1 MPDRPKVEQLL
12 RELYA
17 ARIDGPLDRLCGVFA
32 ADAHFRIAGTSDGKP
47 IAIAAHGIGEIR
59 PWLAMMVKTFR
70 LANHQIM
77 SMVIDGPRASVHW
90 RADIL
95 SKITGAVVPTQL
107 VDLIEVRETRIAS
120 YIEFFVPG

>member
-1 MPDRPKVEQLL
+1 MPDRLTVEQLL

-32 ADAHFRIAGTSDGKP
+32 TDAHFRIAGTSDGKP

-59 PWLAMMVKTFR
+59 PWLAMMVKTFK
-70 LANHQIM
+70 LANHQII
-77 SMVIDGPRASVHW
+77 SMIIDGPRAAVHW

-95 SKITGAVVPTQL
+95 SRITGTVVPTQL

>member
-1 MPDRPKVEQLL
+1 MPDRLKVEQLL

-17 ARIDGPLDRLCGVFA
+17 ARIDGPLERLCGVFT

-47 IAIAAHGIGEIR
+47 IAIAVRGIGEIR

-70 LANHQIM
+70 LANHEIV
-77 SMVIDGPRASVHW
+77 SMIIDGPRASVHW

-95 SKITGAVVPTQL
+95 SRITGAVVPTQL
-107 VDLIEVRETRIAS
+107 VDLVEVRETRIAS
-120 YIEFFVPG
+120 YSEFFVAG